1 LRSVFVT
8 TGARFDRVLSGMRV
22 DAIGQGTVTCSLVV
36 EEGLQNAYSTLHGGA
51 VATLVDVVGTLA
63 LLTKDVT
70 KPGVSVEL
78 SVTFV
83 AAAKAGEAVRAE
95 GRVLKHGKRLGFTE
109 VSLFRVADGELL
121 ATGRHTKAL

>member
-1 LRSVFVT
+1 MT
-8 TGARFDRVLSGMRV
+8 TGSRFDRVLSGMRV
-22 DAIGQGTVTCSLVV
+22 DALGDGTVSCTMTVDETV
-36 EEGLQNAYSTLHGGA
+36 QNAYSTLHGGA

-63 LLTKDVT
+63 LLTRDVT

-78 SVTFV
+78 SVTFI
-83 AAAKAGEAVRAE
+83 AAAKAGEVVRAE

-109 VSLFRVADGELL
+109 VSLYRVTDGALL